1 MTGTTINTP
10 IVIECYD
17 RHPRE
22 SQKLTFAIEPL
33 LNILFGNRKCPQI
46 WPNRSSRIEVERVV

>member
-33 LNILFGNRKCPQI
+33 LKYSIREP
-46 WPNRSSRIEVERVV
+46 

>member
-22 SQKLTFAIEPL
+22 SQKLNPL
-33 LNILFGNRKCPQI
+33 PL
-46 WPNRSSRIEVERVV
+46 NRS